1 MHFKV
6 RKEIKCQLQYFELIK
21 RRYITFLEEEITK
34 ENQSAVEENELVTIV
49 KKDSKNEKFYFI
61 NCTIVVG
68 ETKEAFNPKE
78 LLFVDYED
86 GLSCIVFYLIDKE
99 NKKVYKNN
107 NTIFGFKQYDGLF
120 PNDISYRRIIK
131 KIDKIVEKEIFFKDK
146 I

>member
-6 RKEIKCQLQYFELIK
+6 IKEIKCQLRYFELIK

-34 ENQSAVEENELVTIV
+34 ENILDYFEIV

-61 NCTIVVG
+61 NCTIVFG

-99 NKKVYKNN
+99 NKKTYKNDDF
-107 NTIFGFKQYDGLF
+107 ILFGFKQYKELF
-120 PNDISYRRIIK
+120 PNNISYRKIIK

>member
-34 ENQSAVEENELVTIV
+34 ENILNYFEIV

>member
-34 ENQSAVEENELVTIV
+34 ENILNYFEIV

-68 ETKEAFNPKE
+68 ETKEVFNPKE